1 MENQLIKQ
9 TLKNHDSFRLP
20 SYLTRVTAGTG
31 GEAFLIFTEEKV
43 ILHDC
48 GMAYCYQGLIEHIE
62 KALVAHHRDR
72 LDYILLSHSHYD
84 HVGALPYV
92 LKRWPEAEVFGAE
105 KAAKVFRSEG
115 ARATMKRLG
124 EAARNAYCDSSE
136 PVLTEGL
143 RVDHCLTDGQVITAG
158 GVGEEIQTITAIA
171 TPGHTDCSY
180 SYMLNPA
187 GLMFTSESTGIP
199 RPFGDLH
206 TSILKNYHH
215 TIESAEKC
223 RGYQPKMLL
232 IPHYGMLPDQLIDEY
247 FDIYIDF
254 AEYEKNLI
262 INLYDKGYDF
272 QQIMNAYESKYW
284 SADRGKAQPK
294 EAFLENAKYIVKHI
308 LEVFRHA

>member
-1 MENQLIKQ
+1 MENQRIKQ
-9 TLKNHDSFRLP
+9 TLKDFDSFCLP
-20 SYLTRVTAGTG
+20 SYLVRVTAGTG

-48 GMAYCYQGLIEHIE
+48 GMAYCYQGLIENIE
-62 KALVAHHRDR
+62 NALALHQRSC

-92 LKRWPEAEVFGAE
+92 LKRWPEAEVFGAA
-105 KAAKVFRSEG
+105 KAEKVFRSEG

-136 PVLTEGL
+136 PVLTDGL
-143 RVDHCLTDGQVITAG
+143 RVDHCLTDGQIITIG
-158 GVGEEIQTITAIA
+158 RKGEEIQTVTAIA

-180 SYMLNPA
+180 SYLFNPA

-223 RGYQPKMLL
+223 RAYHPKTLL
-232 IPHYGMLPDQLIDEY
+232 IPHYGILPDQLTREY
-247 FDIYIDF
+247 FDIYIEF

-262 INLYDKGYDF
+262 IDYYDQGYDF
-272 QQIMNAYESKYW
+272 QQIMDAYEDRYW
-284 SADRGKAQPK
+284 SEERGKAQPK

-308 LEVFRHA
+308 LEVFRNV

>member
-9 TLKNHDSFRLP
+9 TLKDHDSFRLP
-20 SYLTRVTAGTG
+20 PYLTRVTAGTG
-31 GEAFLIFTEEKV
+31 GEAFLIFTKEKV

-48 GMAYCYQGLIEHIE
+48 GMAYCYQGLIKNIEQALLEHQRE
-62 KALVAHHRDR
+62 KI
-72 LDYILLSHSHYD
+72 DYIFLSHSHYD

-92 LKRWPEAEVFGAE
+92 LARWPEAEVFAAE
-105 KAAKVFRSEG
+105 KAEKVFRSEG
-115 ARATMKRLG
+115 ARATMRRLG
-124 EAARNAYCDSSE
+124 EAARNQYSDSDE
-136 PVLTEGL
+136 PVVTDGL
-143 RVDHCLTDGQVITAG
+143 RVDHPLTDGETFVVG
-158 GVGEEIQTITAIA
+158 RDGEEIQTVTAIA

-180 SYMLNPA
+180 SYFFQPA

-215 TIESAEKC
+215 TIVSAEKC
-223 RGYQPKMLL
+223 KACHPKKLL
-232 IPHYGMLPDQLIDEY
+232 VPHYGMLPDQLTENY
-247 FDIYIDF
+247 FDIYIEF

-262 INLYDKGYDF
+262 VNLYDQGYDF
-272 QQIMNAYESKYW
+272 QQIMVAYEAKYW